1 MRPEREV
8 LKHEPDSTLVCG
20 DGVSC
25 WCSHSSAIQP
35 DLPAVRL
42 FETCNEPEE
51 GRLSRAAGSDDD
63 HAFPGGATSMLVPT
77 SPNARMNTITHVA
90 TRPTRI
96 CGSTIYRIVCGHRAP
111 ATAAASS

>member
-25 WCSHSSAIQP
+25 WCSHASAIQP

-63 HAFPGGATSMLVPT
+63 HAFPGADVERDVMD
-77 SPNARMNTITHVA
+77 
-90 TRPTRI
+90 
-96 CGSTIYRIVCGHRAP
+96 
-111 ATAAASS
+111 ATAAAIQLRDRRHTEKRQAHQVFRAAMIVA